1 MTPHFDW
8 SPYLKSAG
16 IQHSSWL
23 NVSEPAFLVAMES
36 LLETEPLNDIKVYL
50 RWALLNAQADYLS
63 KSVADQKFSFD
74 NGYLRGVAEQQ
85 PRWKKCVAR
94 VDRHLGDAL
103 GKEFVER
110 AFPASV
116 KAQAVRM
123 TEQIQRAMR
132 QRIERLTWMSPSTKT
147 QALAKLAKMRNKV
160 GYPDLWRDY
169 TELDVKPGDFYGNVT
184 RATRFENHRR
194 AAKIGRPVDRA
205 EWSITASTVNAYYD
219 DNLNDIN
226 FPAGIL
232 LPPLFDPRMDD
243 APNYGNTG
251 GTIGHELTHG
261 FDDAGRQFDGDGNLQ
276 DWWQKSDAAAFEK
289 GAQCVRDQYAGYTIV
304 DDIKIN
310 SKLTAGEDIADLGG
324 LILAWAAWQEQT
336 KGARLISQDGL
347 TPEQRFF
354 VGYAQWAC
362 ENQRPENLRV
372 RALVSTHSP
381 ARSRINGVAANMP
394 EFARAFHCQV
404 GKALVKA
411 PKDVCKIW

>member
-1 MTPHFDW
+1 
-8 SPYLKSAG
+8 
-16 IQHSSWL
+16 
-23 NVSEPAFLVAMES
+23 
-36 LLETEPLNDIKVYL
+36 
-50 RWALLNAQADYLS
+50 
-63 KSVADQKFSFD
+63 
-74 NGYLRGVAEQQ
+74 
-85 PRWKKCVAR
+85 
-94 VDRHLGDAL
+94 
-103 GKEFVER
+103 
-110 AFPASV
+110 
-116 KAQAVRM
+116 
-123 TEQIQRAMR
+123 MR
-132 QRIERLTWMSPSTKT
+132 QRIERLTWMSPATKT

-169 TELDVKPGDFYGNVT
+169 TELDVEPSDFYGNVT

-205 EWSITASTVNAYYD
+205 EWSMTAPTVDATYD
-219 DNLNDIN
+219 DNLNDMN

-261 FDDAGRQFDGDGNLQ
+261 FDNAGRQFDGDGNLH

-289 GAQCVRDQYAGYTIV
+289 GAQCVRDQYAEYTIV

-310 SKLTAGEDIADLGG
+310 SKLTAREDIADLGG

-372 RALVSTHSP
+372 QALVSTHSP

>member
-1 MTPHFDW
+1 MTAP
-8 SPYLKSAG
+8 
-16 IQHSSWL
+16 
-23 NVSEPAFLVAMES
+23 
-36 LLETEPLNDIKVYL
+36 T
-50 RWALLNAQADYLS
+50 
-63 KSVADQKFSFD
+63 
-74 NGYLRGVAEQQ
+74 
-85 PRWKKCVAR
+85 
-94 VDRHLGDAL
+94 VD
-103 GKEFVER
+103 
-110 AFPASV
+110 
-116 KAQAVRM
+116 
-123 TEQIQRAMR
+123 
-132 QRIERLTWMSPSTKT
+132 
-147 QALAKLAKMRNKV
+147 
-160 GYPDLWRDY
+160 
-169 TELDVKPGDFYGNVT
+169 
-184 RATRFENHRR
+184 AT
-194 AAKIGRPVDRA
+194 
-205 EWSITASTVNAYYD
+205 YD
-219 DNLNDIN
+219 DNLNDMN

-261 FDDAGRQFDGDGNLQ
+261 FDNAGRQFDGDGNLH

-289 GAQCVRDQYAGYTIV
+289 GAQCVRDQYAEYTIV

-372 RALVSTHSP
+372 QALVSTHSP